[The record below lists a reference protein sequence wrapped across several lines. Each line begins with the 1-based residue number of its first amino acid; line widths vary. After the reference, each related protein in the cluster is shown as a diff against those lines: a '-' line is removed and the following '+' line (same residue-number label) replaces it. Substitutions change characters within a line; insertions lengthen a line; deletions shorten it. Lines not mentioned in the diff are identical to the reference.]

1 MKLNALELKHGL
13 RKSVAIDVASSLVH
27 SVSNLS
33 EFSSIWKKA
42 LSLTHTVPTSIRANN
57 MRVSSA
63 LRQVQTGPTLPDTV
77 LRALPNV
84 KLNLQVIAE
93 YIIDK
98 FPNDYDDKH
107 ATVRQKVT
115 MGYLS
120 LAFHLYDYL
129 PDYVNN
135 QLLILRSLE
144 KGENFVISQ
153 RQQYLLDDG
162 LSTFAVAIDLLGI
175 NNNDFVSRMSKYPE
189 VPATNNVDALL
200 MVNESGNPLA
210 RVKDGFRGNPF
221 FTIGMWANTVIVDY
235 VAYTEDRLRVSK
247 LYLEELRLEQAGH
260 GSPANAKE
268 IELLEDEISDLQYK
282 IVKATR

>member
-1 MKLNALELKHGL
+1 MKLNAIDMKHGL

-27 SVSNLS
+27 SIPKLE
-33 EFSSIWKKA
+33 EFSVIWKRA
-42 LSLTHTVPTSIRANN
+42 LLMSRVIPTTIRANN

-63 LRQVQTGPTLPDTV
+63 LRQVSIAPTLPDTI
-77 LRALPNV
+77 LRALPNIQT
-84 KLNLQVIAE
+84 NLQVITE

-98 FPNDYDDKH
+98 YPNEYDSKT
-107 ATVRQKVT
+107 ATVKQKVV
-115 MGYLS
+115 MAYLS

-129 PDYVNN
+129 PEFVNN

-144 KGENFVISQ
+144 KGENFVISA
-153 RQQYLLDDG
+153 RQQNTIDDG
-162 LSTFAVAIDLLGI
+162 LSTFAVAVDLLGI
-175 NNNDFVSRMSKYPE
+175 FPKDFVYRLNQYPE

-200 MVNESGNPLA
+200 LVNEASNPLA
-210 RVKDGFRGNPF
+210 RVKDSFRGNPF

-235 VAYTEDRLRVSK
+235 VAYTEDRLRVAK
-247 LYLEELRLEQAGH
+247 LYLEELKAEQSGQ

-268 IELLEDEISDLQYK
+268 IELLEDEIGDLQYK